1 VSDNLDYAVIMAGGS
16 GERFWPL
23 SRASR
28 PKQMLH
34 LTSESETLLQEA
46 VSRIIPLIPAE
57 RILVATSEAL
67 VPAIRG
73 ADTRILPENVVG
85 EPHKRNTTGCLI
97 WSAAHLLARHGDES
111 EVVMAVLTA
120 DHMIGEPEVFRRCV
134 QTAVKSAREKEALV
148 TIGATP
154 TRPETGYGYIEVEDV
169 NFAPGR
175 EVDRAYRVAGFREKP
190 DVTLAEEFMSRG
202 EFLWNC
208 GMFFWRVSVFLR
220 ELEFVQPEMARILRA
235 IAGHLRKGNNEAAA
249 SAFEQLENISIDYA
263 LLERSNR
270 VLVVPATFP
279 WDDVGAWDS
288 LHRTRPADR
297 HENVVVGESVLVDVH
312 NSIIFNHAGGDNMA
326 VAVLG
331 VSDIVVVVD
340 GDAVLIT
347 HKSRVQDVR
356 RAVQELR
363 ARSSKHI

>member
-1 VSDNLDYAVIMAGGS
+1 MAGGS

-46 VSRIIPLIPAE
+46 VSRIVPLIPPE

-67 VPAIRG
+67 VPAIQG
-73 ADTRILPENVVG
+73 ADVRVLPANVLG

-97 WSAAHLLARHGDES
+97 WSAAHLLARHGEES

-120 DHMIGEPEVFRRCV
+120 DHMIGQPEVFRRCV
-134 QTAVKSAREKEALV
+134 QTAITAALEKEALV

-169 NFAPGR
+169 NFVPGG
-175 EVDRAYRVAGFREKP
+175 EMGRAYRVAGFREKP

-208 GMFFWRVSVFLR
+208 GMFFWRISVFLR
-220 ELEFVQPEMARILRA
+220 ELELVHPEMAQILRDV
-235 IAGHLRKGNNEAAA
+235 AGHLRAGKEEAAA
-249 SAFEQLENISIDYA
+249 AVFSNLESISIDYA

-270 VLVVPATFP
+270 VLVVPASFP

-288 LHRTRPADR
+288 LARTLPADR
-297 HENVVVGESVLVDVH
+297 HENIVVGESVLVDVH
-312 NSIIFNHAGGDNMA
+312 NSIIFNHAGGDKTA

-356 RAVQELR
+356 RVVQELR
-363 ARSSKHI
+363 SRSSKHI